1 MCWFYWGAMTRDKTV
16 NHSCLHLS
24 FLLPRCVAILYF
36 TKYSGLLQYKN
47 ELLFLRDDWRFHP
60 SPKGLTC
67 RTILQPFSSYAALL
81 CICFPVIFLFLFSPW
96 TSYLL
101 LRSLQSSSQTF
112 QAQRQILCTKGCKFL
127 GQELSHYFCEL
138 TSYVPLIGEESAT
151 YYMVLNNH
159 YTHKLFV
166 AAIIRL
172 HQKAVGK
179 ITYSRGL
186 SQSSVPSGA
195 PSG

>member
-1 MCWFYWGAMTRDKTV
+1 MTED
-16 NHSCLHLS
+16 SIPHL
-24 FLLPRCVAILYF
+24 
-36 TKYSGLLQYKN
+36 Q
-47 ELLFLRDDWRFHP
+47 
-60 SPKGLTC
+60 GLTC
-67 RTILQPFSSYAALL
+67 WTILQRVSSYAAVRTLPRHLSIPVLSLL
-81 CICFPVIFLFLFSPW
+81 IFCCISRFQ
-96 TSYLL
+96 
-101 LRSLQSSSQTF
+101 QSSSQTF

-166 AAIIRL
+166 TAIIRL

-186 SQSSVPSGA
+186 SQLSVPSGA

>member
-1 MCWFYWGAMTRDKTV
+1 MTEDS
-16 NHSCLHLS
+16 NPHL
-24 FLLPRCVAILYF
+24 
-36 TKYSGLLQYKN
+36 Q
-47 ELLFLRDDWRFHP
+47 
-60 SPKGLTC
+60 GLTC
-67 RTILQPFSSYAALL
+67 WTILQRFRAYAALP
-81 CICFPVIFLFLFSPW
+81 CARFPVIFLFLFSPW
-96 TSYLL
+96 ISYLL
-101 LRSLQSSSQTF
+101 LRCQQSSSQTF

-138 TSYVPLIGEESAT
+138 TSYVPLIGEASAT

-166 AAIIRL
+166 TAIIRL